1 MNSSRVEKKSYR
13 VMERNRDLR
22 RVSMAVINGVS
33 KRRHKTNNIRDSHEE
48 DGEMELQERGRTQK
62 KNSSREVSK
71 RRRVERDMH
80 HGRADGSNREVET
93 GGGDADC
100 KDDSCEE
107 DYKEVEKEN
116 GRIRRLNQMDRL
128 GPPYNSQ
135 SQRRRLRTLRSS
147 PALRTVSDE
156 IIGVPIPRRTRSA
169 STKRLHE
176 YCNSE
181 SGGSEEDLSYRR
193 LSPATANPKGGD
205 AVAPSC
211 SGVCSKEKTL
221 NFSKS
226 SGPKICIPKSFS
238 NSRHSSLIQD
248 DEIEVAEALFDLL
261 KQSKKQE
268 NLDSDSKNNAGDRSI
283 CSPLV
288 PKSSQTSDL
297 SRDASSSFT
306 TLLDD
311 GLRREK
317 AGDDTFHVQN
327 GQSMEVDTKTI
338 MVDGMKPM
346 KEKFSSNTAAQKSIS
361 DGVVNKEEMEDRKES
376 ESSPCAK
383 INVDEPMDSTG
394 TKAKTKAME
403 METNRETKFGID
415 LMAPPPLPS
424 SPERDGLIC
433 KVYDHK
439 CTNHNVQMDDPSA
452 VAMPEEEKMG
462 RIGIKQE
469 SQNLDIVTPHPDIS
483 SRGCPSKPQHQGGK
497 EQKTQLQS
505 SSLAFSIATSSWPG
519 VLSHSGLL
527 PSLRTDNPINGSARS
542 STAFQLPPFKLSQ
555 PQPKRCATHQC
566 IARNICY
573 HQQLTEKALGS
584 GAAGPTLCGAKTSN
598 LNSMQPTQKLILENK
613 SRVDFFPGDQNLTTK
628 GTNGKDKNSE
638 AFSSLDNAE
647 SRNHVLQ
654 QAPQQVHA
662 GNLMHGPA
670 LIFPR
675 GDRQA
680 AVTATNNSSGP
691 PQSASI
697 MGDASLSTNFASGL
711 SVLSFNH
718 SKFPTNEAS
727 PYSSNIEMPPPR
739 GTQAPVVPFL
749 NGYYSLPPFSFPQN
763 QPQLSHPLV
772 LVQSAPQD
780 ALTSSDVSSHKSQ
793 HGDQRTGIKIGGNSF
808 LVPTVHSDQPE
819 KQQHLPAHSSSKSDT
834 DISRKSSAEVA
845 DSAVSQ
851 SLTTNN
857 VPNFL
862 IPTNFALFP
871 PGKMSGGAIGN
882 KHGDPQKQ
890 GSNSRVDAI
899 PQAFSLSFGS
909 NASTTTAINFSS
921 IAQNSAIF
929 QMLPDMARYGYQM
942 APTAQMVQQPKNS
955 QVPEGKTTPGSNNT
969 VDGQKVI
976 LGKPPTSGKSL
987 MGTSVFDGLSRTVN
1001 FLPIP
1006 VAGNQPIPSSSA
1018 AITYFDSVNAL
1029 NSGQHQNQQQLIH
1042 LQKQQMQ
1049 LIGHIK
1055 EPTFVPGTFITSSVP
1070 NNNRVSSQ
1078 ISVHQKNS
1086 SLSTPWHNLPRT
1098 MVPGV
1103 SSAPATSSLV
1113 NIPQRQPRYSQGQT
1127 QISFRSGLDSASPFQ
1142 GQQSAVNDPVASS
1155 TVGSP
1160 SNSPASKSTEPSPN
1174 GPSQKSSPT
1183 CGRIVQPI
1191 LSACPGQL
1199 SELKH

>member
-1 MNSSRVEKKSYR
+1 
-13 VMERNRDLR
+13 MERNRDLR
-22 RVSMAVINGVS
+22 RVSMAAINGVS

-48 DGEMELQERGRTQK
+48 DGEMELQERGRAQK
-62 KNSSREVSK
+62 KNTSREVSK
-71 RRRVERDMH
+71 RRRVERDIH
-80 HGRADGSNREVET
+80 HGRAGGSNREVET

-107 DYKEVEKEN
+107 DYEEEEN

-193 LSPATANPKGGD
+193 LSSAAANPKGGD
-205 AVAPSC
+205 TVAPSS

-221 NFSKS
+221 NFSNS

-261 KQSKKQE
+261 KQSQSSKKQE
-268 NLDSDSKNNAGDRSI
+268 NLDSDCKNNAGD
-283 CSPLV
+283 
-288 PKSSQTSDL
+288 KSSQTSDL
-297 SRDASSSFT
+297 SRDVSSSFT

-317 AGDDTFHVQN
+317 AGDDSFHVQN

-338 MVDGMKPM
+338 MIDGMEPM
-346 KEKFSSNTAAQKSIS
+346 KEKFPSNTAAQKSIS
-361 DGVVNKEEMEDRKES
+361 DGVVNKEEMVDRKES

-383 INVDEPMDSTG
+383 VNEDEPMDSTG
-394 TKAKTKAME
+394 TKAKTRAME
-403 METNRETKFGID
+403 VETTRETKFGID

-439 CTNHNVQMDDPSA
+439 CTSHNVQMDDPSA
-452 VAMPEEEKMG
+452 VAMHEEKKKG

-469 SQNLDIVTPHPDIS
+469 SQNIDS
-483 SRGCPSKPQHQGGK
+483 SGPSKPQQQGGK
-497 EQKTQLQS
+497 QQKTQLQS

-519 VLSHSGLL
+519 VLSHSGLM
-527 PSLRTDNPINGSARS
+527 PSMRTDNPINGSARS

-555 PQPKRCATHQC
+555 PQPRRCATHQC
-566 IARNICY
+566 IAWNICY
-573 HQQLTEKALGS
+573 HQQLTEKALWS

-598 LNSMQPTQKLILENK
+598 HNSMQPTQKLILENK

-628 GTNGKDKNSE
+628 GTNGKDKSTE
-638 AFSSLDNAE
+638 TVASLDIAQ

-654 QAPQQVHA
+654 QAPRQVHA

-680 AVTATNNSSGP
+680 AVAATNNSSGP

-697 MGDASLSTNFASGL
+697 MGDASLSTNFPSGL
-711 SVLSFNH
+711 SVLSFDH
-718 SKFPTNEAS
+718 SKFPSNEAS

-763 QPQLSHPLV
+763 QPQLSHPRV
-772 LVQSAPQD
+772 LAQSAPQD
-780 ALTSSDVSSHKSQ
+780 TLTSSDVSSHKSQ
-793 HGDQRTGIKIGGNSF
+793 HGDQRTGIKISGNSF

-819 KQQHLPAHSSSKSDT
+819 KQQHLPSHSSSKSDT
-834 DISRKSSAEVA
+834 DISRKSSGAIA

-890 GSNSRVDAI
+890 GSNSRVDVI

-929 QMLPDMARYGYQM
+929 QMLPDMAQYGYQM

-955 QVPEGKTTPGSNNT
+955 QVPEGKTTPASNNT
-969 VDGQKVI
+969 VDRQKVI
-976 LGKPPTSGKSL
+976 LGKPPRSGKSIV
-987 MGTSVFDGLSRTVN
+987 GTSVFDGSSRTVN

-1018 AITYFDSVNAL
+1018 AITYFDSVNEL
-1029 NSGQHQNQQQLIH
+1029 NSGQRQTQQQLIH
-1042 LQKQQMQ
+1042 LQRQQMQ

-1078 ISVHQKNS
+1078 ISVHQNNS

-1098 MVPGV
+1098 TVPGV

-1113 NIPQRQPRYSQGQT
+1113 NIPQRQPRNSQGQT
-1127 QISFRSGLDSASPFQ
+1127 QISFQSGLDSASAFQ
-1142 GQQSAVNDPVASS
+1142 GQQSVNDPAGSS

-1160 SNSPASKSTEPSPN
+1160 SNSPVSKSTEPSPN
-1174 GPSQKSSPT
+1174 GPSQKSSPA
-1183 CGRIVQPI
+1183 CGRNVPPI
-1191 LSACPGQL
+1191 LSTCPGQL
-1199 SELKH
+1199 SELKY